1 MIDASESRLGR
12 GIDGGDENRQRVVDK
27 KADPAWSIGHE
38 RAALHKRRGPRTQAA
53 RGSDTDLRQAA
64 PVDAGSR
71 LEVALERQGRGA
83 GDCLLLS
90 QSGTTRPVADAAMY
104 IVSLG
109 YIDLPASPLE
119 TTLRRKK
126 EILSGSM

>member
-1 MIDASESRLGR
+1 
-12 GIDGGDENRQRVVDK
+12 
-27 KADPAWSIGHE
+27 
-38 RAALHKRRGPRTQAA
+38 
-53 RGSDTDLRQAA
+53 
-64 PVDAGSR
+64 
-71 LEVALERQGRGA
+71 
-83 GDCLLLS
+83 
-90 QSGTTRPVADAAMY
+90 MY